1 MDESPSPHVVSR
13 AWAIRSLREF
23 LMTLTDE
30 DHSMCRVA
38 TDRGIFCQ
46 GFRKLNDADL
56 QKHFAGLV
64 ERRPGVNRWQLEA
77 LGNQWELARQTVDRL
92 PLACDVEQKEHGT
105 CGGWDDL
112 SNEDLAGYCA
122 GLLGQDVLVTPQG
135 TFTPPASAG

>member
-1 MDESPSPHVVSR
+1 
-13 AWAIRSLREF
+13 
-23 LMTLTDE
+23 MTLTDE

-46 GFRKLNDADL
+46 GFRKLDDKEL
-56 QKHFAGLV
+56 KEHFAGIV

-77 LGNQWELARQTVDRL
+77 LGNQWELARQTVNQL

-112 SNEDLAGYCA
+112 ANEDLARYCA
-122 GLLGQDVLVTPQG
+122 ELLGQDVLVTPQG
-135 TFTPPASAG
+135 MLTPPASAG